1 MLNGIWRIC
10 GIALNCGVY
19 LNQRVIDDFDRVRL
33 DHFGVLE
40 EIAYLESGGRERNG
54 GG

>member
-1 MLNGIWRIC
+1 MLNSIRCIC
-10 GIALNCGVY
+10 GITLNCGIY

-33 DHFGVLE
+33 DNFGVLE
-40 EIAYLESGGRERNG
+40 EIAYLESGGRERDG